1 MSRLLLFLLAAA
13 VLAALVVL
21 LLRRRRGRARAALR
35 GRPFP
40 EAWRDVLERS
50 FPLYRRLPAEDRE
63 RLHGRIQVFLAEK
76 SFEGCGGLELTDE
89 IRVTIAG
96 QACLLLLNLEEAD
109 YYAHLRS
116 ILVYPSTVR
125 PVYVERPTTG
135 TIPPAEEALLGQSWG
150 HGTVILAWDSVRRSA
165 SATEDGRNVVFHE
178 FAHQLD
184 QEDGAADGVP
194 YLESASALRA
204 WGEIMQAHYAALREA
219 VEEGRR
225 TLLDEYGAT
234 NPAEF
239 FAVATEFFFEKPV
252 QLKRRHPALYDE
264 LAGYYRQD
272 PASWA
277 EPPSGQPAADPPG
290 R

>member
-1 MSRLLLFLLAAA
+1 MPRLLLFLLAAA
-13 VLAALVVL
+13 LLAVLFL
-21 LLRRRRGRARAALR
+21 LLRHRRARGRAALR
-35 GRPFP
+35 GRAFP
-40 EAWRDVLERS
+40 EAWIEILERS
-50 FPLYRRLPAEDRE
+50 FPLYRRLPAADRD
-63 RLHGRIQVFLAEK
+63 RLHGRIHVFLAEK
-76 SFEGCGGLELTDE
+76 SFEGCGGLELSDE

-125 PVYVERPTTG
+125 PVYVERPTMG
-135 TIPPAEEALLGQSWG
+135 TLPPAEEALLGQSWG

-165 SATEDGRNVVFHE
+165 SATDDGRNVVFHE

-184 QEDGAADGVP
+184 QEDGAADGAP

-204 WGEIMQAHYAALREA
+204 WGEIMQEHYAALREA

-272 PASWA
+272 PAAWA
-277 EPPSGQPAADPPG
+277 APASDDADPDSPG

>member
-1 MSRLLLFLLAAA
+1 MPRPLLFLLAAA
-13 VLAALVVL
+13 LVAAALL
-21 LLRRRRGRARAALR
+21 LLRRRRARGRAALR
-35 GRPFP
+35 ERPFP
-40 EAWRDVLERS
+40 AAWREILERS
-50 FPLYRRLPAEDRE
+50 FPVYRRLPAADRE
-63 RLHGRIQVFLAEK
+63 RLHGRIHLFLAEK

-109 YYAHLRS
+109 GYARLRS

-125 PVYVERPTTG
+125 PVYVERPATG
-135 TIPPAEEALLGQSWG
+135 TLPPAEEALLGQSWG

-165 SATEDGRNVVFHE
+165 SATDDGRNVVFHE

-194 YLESASALRA
+194 YLESGSALRA
-204 WGEIMQAHYAALREA
+204 WGEIMQQHYAALRDA
-219 VEEGRR
+219 VEEGRS

-239 FAVATEFFFEKPV
+239 FAVATEFFFEKPA
-252 QLKRRHPALYDE
+252 QLKRTHPALYDE

-272 PASWA
+272 PAAWPPP
-277 EPPSGQPAADPPG
+277 EPDEPAPG
-290 R
+290 SPAR